1 MRHTKLL
8 IPLLAAGLL
17 TAGCG
22 SDDADSSTGAS
33 SGSGKRS
40 SSSSGKS
47 GGSGDQASGK
57 DLAVAITGPQK
68 EVLESGDKGLEVTP
82 EPARDAPFTE
92 QIEHKLREDVIRD
105 ARVPGKTEANCPD
118 GVTQKASA
126 VSKCTVTYEGA
137 EIPYTVTI
145 SDSYREGSFITSYTA
160 EPQKMLLVAKA
171 TYNQF
176 NESYGS
182 ESGRSDASKLSC
194 DEIPTAKAFDFDS
207 DSGYTCQYWSEYGG
221 EDGDGGFKTLKIAIG
236 KAGYNAPSFEEAE

>member
-22 SDDADSSTGAS
+22 SDDAGTA
-33 SGSGKRS
+33 SGSGKGSTGSARKS
-40 SSSSGKS
+40 DSGS
-47 GGSGDQASGK
+47 GGQASGK

-68 EVLESGDKGLEVTP
+68 DVLESGDKGLEVTP

-105 ARVPGKTEANCPD
+105 ARVPGKTEASCPD

-176 NESYGS
+176 DERYGAQ
-182 ESGRSDASKLSC
+182 SGRSDASKLSC
-194 DEIPTAKAFDFDS
+194 DEIPVAKAFDFDS
-207 DSGYTCQYWSEYGG
+207 DSGYTCQFWSKYGG
-221 EDGDGGFKTLKIAIG
+221 EDGDGGFKTVNITIG
-236 KAGYNAPSFEEAE
+236 KAGYNAPGFEEAE